1 MILKLLKSFYLETSF
16 SLFYYV
22 GVAFGCNVWCNLY
35 IKYGILEIL
44 ICKGETMLTIT
55 LAIVGLINGIL
66 TATLLSLKIIEKW
79 LQIDDSYSLFC
90 TIDECLKKIDDII
103 FIV

>member
-1 MILKLLKSFYLETSF
+1 MRQVFHFFIMWVLT
-16 SLFYYV
+16 
-22 GVAFGCNVWCNLY
+22 FGYNIWYNLY

-44 ICKGETMLTIT
+44 ICKGETMLTIA

-79 LQIDDSYSLFC
+79 LQIKMM
-90 TIDECLKKIDDII
+90 KKK
-103 FIV
+103 

>member
-1 MILKLLKSFYLETSF
+1 MKKKINHF
-16 SLFYYV
+16 LFFV
-22 GVAFGCNVWCNLY
+22 VDFGCNIWYNLY

-44 ICKGETMLTIT
+44 ICKGETMLTIA

-79 LQIDDSYSLFC
+79 LQIKMM
-90 TIDECLKKIDDII
+90 KKK
-103 FIV
+103 